1 MVAFFSAFAA
11 SRFAF
16 LFFACFGRHVSHL
29 EYNSFVPG
37 FVAKQR
43 INNNFL
49 QYEHGFSPSLTSFM
63 FLSVLA

>member
-29 EYNSFVPG
+29 EYNSFVAG
-37 FVAKQR
+37 FVAKQMS
-43 INNNFL
+43 NNNL
-49 QYEHGFSPSLTSFM
+49 QQ
-63 FLSVLA
+63 